1 MDVRARSILVLGI
14 LSVAAPAAGRELRPP
29 TRAELETAM
38 PLLRRGTLAIIE
50 SDARGWLRQV
60 AIASIDDA
68 PRDLVFRTIAD
79 AARYPEFMR
88 TFSEIDIR
96 QSQGRLLAYDW
107 TWRGV
112 LFDFRGSNMMTL
124 TPPSRIDVRTT
135 SGDLGEGRFLVDLH
149 ELPGGKTLTVSTMFT
164 DPRRGNWLA
173 RTLVARNPS
182 TLHGMNLSVGMV
194 FAYGM
199 KARVEALAGHP
210 PSRRGRRG
218 GTLRGF
224 ADVDLAPMQPL
235 LSRGEVALVE
245 TGGGGVLR
253 QVGLFAKVDA
263 SPDRVRGVVADPAR
277 YPDFVSNV
285 DSCDVVERSEER
297 TVYDMEIDSPIFDL
311 DGRMELSRRADGSL
325 RVSCTEGDLSGARWG
340 WEFRPMGS
348 GSAAAYFGI
357 TDMARANIVLRRL
370 IAKEP
375 FFDHGLNVGAKL
387 IMLRAIKERAEGN

>member
-1 MDVRARSILVLGI
+1 VRVLAAIGI
-14 LSVAAPAAGRELRPP
+14 LCLPFAAEARELRPP
-29 TRAELETAM
+29 TRAEIETAM
-38 PLLRRGTLAIIE
+38 PLLRRGTVALIE
-50 SDARGWLRQV
+50 SDGRGWLRQV

-68 PRDLVFRTIAD
+68 PRDVVFRTIAD
-79 AARYPEFMR
+79 AARYPQFMR
-88 TFSEIDIR
+88 TFSEIRIR
-96 QSQGRLLAYDW
+96 QAQGRLLAYDW

-124 TPPSRIDVRTT
+124 TPPSRIEVRTT

-149 ELPGGKTLTVSTMFT
+149 ELGGGKTLTVSTMFT

-173 RTLVARNPS
+173 RTLVSRNPS

-199 KARVEALAGHP
+199 KARAETLAGHP
-210 PSRRGRRG
+210 PDRRGRRG
-218 GTLRGF
+218 GALRGF
-224 ADVDLAPMQPL
+224 ADVDLGPMEPL
-235 LSRGEVALVE
+235 LRRGELALVE

-253 QVGLFAKVDA
+253 QVALFARVGAD
-263 SPDRVRGVVADPAR
+263 PDRVRTVVADPAR

-297 TVYDMEIDSPIFDL
+297 TIYDMEIDSPIFDL
-311 DGRMELSRRADGSL
+311 DGRMELSRRGDGSL
-325 RVSCTEGDLSGARWG
+325 RISCTEGDLSGARWG
-340 WEFRPMGS
+340 WEFRGLPG

-375 FFDHGLNVGAKL
+375 YFDHGLNVGAKL
-387 IMLRAIKERAEGN
+387 IMLRAIKARAEAG